1 MHGTIA
7 ARPTSV
13 DPQRRLWVRRM
24 TSASIALGIGVATAD
39 ALTLVTDLPV
49 GLVGVPIAGVLGWGL
64 ATRLDGRAS
73 SRIAPVLLMAFGCVF
88 LGAYGVALAATT
100 DILAVLAW
108 GTVGIVFLGGPAFVL
123 LLVPATLWALVT
135 SWFARR
141 PTESGE

>member
-24 TSASIALGIGVATAD
+24 TSASIALGIGVATAN
-39 ALTLVTDLPV
+39 ALTL
-49 GLVGVPIAGVLGWGL
+49 VLGWGL